1 MKSPQIKDRD
11 RASIEARVAKLLKEL
26 GNPEPPLRLE
36 DVRFLLEINL
46 GYFQHD
52 NTGVMQRLA
61 HRLKVAGHQLAN
73 RPWLLIDAV
82 KRLDLRAL
90 WVPDQKFIMID
101 KDQPEPKWRWLEAHE
116 MGHKLC
122 DWHGPFLFGDTK
134 FTLSPE
140 CHLKLE
146 AEANYTAGQ
155 LLFLGDKFKN
165 EALDTQM
172 GFGAVKQL
180 QGRYKNTMTTTMW
193 RFIEQRGHQQPIVGL
208 ISCHPHPSKRLESKE
223 APFRHFIQS
232 PAFAS
237 RFSKVS
243 GHDLFHQVADYCTP
257 KTKWLIGDG
266 EVELEDDNGD
276 AHRFQFQTLWNHYEA
291 LTIGWHIAKKA
302 ACSIS
307 ICSQ

>member
-1 MKSPQIKDRD
+1 MKSPQIRERD

-52 NTGVMQRLA
+52 NAGVMQRLA

-101 KDQPEPKWRWLEAHE
+101 EKQPEAKWRWLEAHE

-155 LLFLGDKFKN
+155 LLFLGDKFRS
-165 EALDTQM
+165 EASDVQM
-172 GFGAVKQL
+172 SFSSVKQL
-180 QGRYKNTMTTTMW
+180 QGRYKNSLTTTLW

-208 ISCHPHPSKRLESKE
+208 ISCHPHPSKRTASGDE
-223 APFRHFIQS
+223 FCRHFIQS
-232 PAFAS
+232 PAFAT
-237 RFSKVS
+237 RFSKINGLS
-243 GHDLFHQVADYCTP
+243 LFHQVAGYCKP
-257 KTKWLIGDG
+257 QKGGLVG
-266 EVELEDDNGD
+266 EDELELQDDDGD
-276 AHRFQFQTLWNHYEA
+276 THRFQFETFFNQYDA
-291 LTIGWHIAKKA
+291 LTIGWHVSKKT
-302 ACSIS
+302 CFVSLG
-307 ICSQ
+307 

>member
-122 DWHGPFLFGDTK
+122 D
-134 FTLSPE
+134 
-140 CHLKLE
+140 
-146 AEANYTAGQ
+146 
-155 LLFLGDKFKN
+155 
-165 EALDTQM
+165 
-172 GFGAVKQL
+172 
-180 QGRYKNTMTTTMW
+180 
-193 RFIEQRGHQQPIVGL
+193 
-208 ISCHPHPSKRLESKE
+208 
-223 APFRHFIQS
+223 
-232 PAFAS
+232 
-237 RFSKVS
+237 
-243 GHDLFHQVADYCTP
+243 
-257 KTKWLIGDG
+257 
-266 EVELEDDNGD
+266 
-276 AHRFQFQTLWNHYEA
+276 
-291 LTIGWHIAKKA
+291 
-302 ACSIS
+302 
-307 ICSQ
+307 

>member
-1 MKSPQIKDRD
+1 MKSPQIRERD
-11 RASIEARVAKLLKEL
+11 KSSIETRVAKLLKEL

-52 NTGVMQRLA
+52 DAGVMKRLA

-101 KDQPEPKWRWLEAHE
+101 KEQPEAKWRWLEAHE

-122 DWHGPFLFGDTK
+122 DWHGPFLFGDNK

-155 LLFLGDKFKN
+155 LLFLGDKFRG
-165 EALDTQM
+165 EASDVKL
-172 GFGAVKQL
+172 GFSSVKQL
-180 QGRYKNTMTTTMW
+180 QGRYKNTLTTTLW

-208 ISCHPHPSKRLESKE
+208 ISCHPHPSKHPASGGDLC
-223 APFRHFIQS
+223 RHFIQS
-232 PAFAS
+232 PAFAT
-237 RFSKVS
+237 RFSKINGLS
-243 GHDLFHQVADYCTP
+243 LFHQVAGYCKP
-257 KTKWLIGDG
+257 QKGGLVGEDELDLQDDDGDT
-266 EVELEDDNGD
+266 
-276 AHRFQFQTLWNHYEA
+276 HRFQFETFFNQYDA
-291 LTIGWHIAKKA
+291 LTLGWHISKKPRLVSLA
-302 ACSIS
+302 
-307 ICSQ
+307 